1 MSIKWGNGSSNVR
14 TLGMLRAAGAGTE
27 GAAAAEAGDAAKDGV
42 EGAVAGV
49 VEGATEKDS
58 ALVEGAEVAELDAVE
73 GAAKSVDVA
82 ICP

>member
-27 GAAAAEAGDAAKDGV
+27 GAAAADAGDAAKDG
-42 EGAVAGV
+42 A
-49 VEGATEKDS
+49 EGATEKDS
-58 ALVEGAEVAELDAVE
+58 ALAEDAEVAELDVVE

-82 ICP
+82 TCP

>member
-1 MSIKWGNGSSNVR
+1 
-14 TLGMLRAAGAGTE
+14 MLRAAGAGTE

-58 ALVEGAEVAELDAVE
+58 ALAEGAEVEA
-73 GAAKSVDVA
+73 GTY
-82 ICP
+82 